1 MADSVAI
8 TALILSV
15 LSGLAHFIKDINLQ
29 HCNCCFCV
37 DSDCVEKKIEKEII
51 KSENKISQYTLK
63 LQKLKQKRNSNSN
76 LTPPISPITEYET
89 GSEKN

>member
-1 MADSVAI
+1 MADSIAI

-15 LSGLAHFIKDINLQ
+15 LSSLGHFIKDINLQ
-29 HCNCCFCV
+29 HCNCFCV

-76 LTPPISPITEYET
+76 LTPPISPIIQDA
-89 GSEKN
+89 SV

>member
-15 LSGLAHFIKDINLQ
+15 LSGLGHFIKEVNLQ

-76 LTPPISPITEYET
+76 LTPPISPI
-89 GSEKN
+89 SPISQDASV